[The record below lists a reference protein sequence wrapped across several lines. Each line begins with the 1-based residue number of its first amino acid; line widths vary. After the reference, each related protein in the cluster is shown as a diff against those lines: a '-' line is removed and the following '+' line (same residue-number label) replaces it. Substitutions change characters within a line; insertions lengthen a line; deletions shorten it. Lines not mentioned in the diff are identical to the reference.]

1 MRAKVVAVYRLLYG
15 SDFIGESLES
25 IYDACDAVLCFVGRR
40 PFGGLASVRYFGHD
54 VYFPHDVDGVR
65 DAITAWAAANDR
77 AGKIRLIANPHD
89 SMLKNQL
96 GTLVD
101 EFVLPEYDCTHVLQ
115 VEGDEVW
122 RSDALACLMNAIED
136 DAADEILSTN
146 DLFWRSPRFVS
157 RRNNPYAVARAIRS
171 TDRLSGTIGPTGHAL
186 MSVRDDLTRVAPA
199 GVRVHNFGY
208 CSSERT
214 MFWKHLAGLSFSRDL
229 RWDSVPRE
237 EWFEAVWKPWNW
249 HSNRRTDL
257 CPSVGYPAAF
267 APAEQYPI
275 DDLPDPIRRRVL
287 QSPLPEWLDAE
298 SERGV
303 VLAAGGAA

>member
-1 MRAKVVAVYRLLYG
+1 MQAKVVAVYRLLYG
-15 SDFIGESLES
+15 SDFIGESLGS
-25 IYDACDAVLCFVGRR
+25 IYDACDVILCFVGRR
-40 PFGGLASVRYFGHD
+40 PFGGLPSVRYFGHEI
-54 VYFPHDVDGVR
+54 YFPHDVDGVS
-65 DAITAWAAANDR
+65 DAIRGWAREHDP
-77 AGKIRLIANPHD
+77 AGKVRIIENPYAAV
-89 SMLKNQL
+89 LKNQL
-96 GTLVD
+96 GRLVD

-122 RSDALACLMNAIED
+122 RSDALAALMNAIED

-157 RRNNPYAVARAIRS
+157 RRNNPYAVVRAIR
-171 TDRLSGTIGPTGHAL
+171 TQDRLAGTIGPTGHAL
-186 MSVRDDLTRVAPA
+186 MSVRDDLTRIAPA

-237 EWFEAVWKPWNW
+237 EWFEQVWKPWNW

-257 CPSVGYPAAF
+257 CPSVGYPTAF
-267 APAEQYPI
+267 AAAEPFPV
-275 DDLPDPIRRRVL
+275 DDLPEQIRQRVL
-287 QSPLPEWLDAE
+287 HAPLPEWLAAECEPDA
-298 SERGV
+298 
-303 VLAAGGAA
+303 VLTAGGVA